1 MRFRNYINR
10 KSGLGRIYSDEDLLK
25 MMLGDLLDNEETIM
39 AQNERIGI
47 PTLAELE
54 ESPNTEWIAPYT
66 NWEGNPAGGYW
77 QSVFNPYAE
86 QYDESFV
93 PENKMVK
100 PMDIAPQNKIGM
112 INGIAGDSEP
122 LHEEDEN
129 MQPPLL
135 QGSVEYKQTLGDK
148 IKNDIGNKITEIQD
162 KVKNTTDKYEGL
174 DPVTAAQKAGSKF
187 PLGPIELQYYGL
199 QSHLNDGEKIPQQ
212 VLDENN
218 IFKYGDIEDRKQAQ
232 KYTKDLAKM
241 YGYDPNDKNIE
252 ELLKDKV
259 IVEPKE
265 NSRIS
270 KYIKNSDAMQQW
282 VADNY
287 ERLKNGDIREGES
300 VEFSL
305 GDLKKNILDKEKRG
319 LYLTLHK
326 AGIDNIQFNEDGSM
340 SYELK
345 DPDNYELWGKTKNWL
360 KNQYVDIN
368 NRAYKQQEAGQLENF
383 LFNIPQNLTKEEIEK
398 ILKRKKKRN
407 Y

>member
-1 MRFRNYINR
+1 
-10 KSGLGRIYSDEDLLK
+10 L
-25 MMLGDLLDNEETIM
+25 
-39 AQNERIGI
+39 
-47 PTLAELE
+47 
-54 ESPNTEWIAPYT
+54 
-66 NWEGNPAGGYW
+66 
-77 QSVFNPYAE
+77 
-86 QYDESFV
+86 YD
-93 PENKMVK
+93 
-100 PMDIAPQNKIGM
+100 
-112 INGIAGDSEP
+112 
-122 LHEEDEN
+122 
-129 MQPPLL
+129 
-135 QGSVEYKQTLGDK
+135 
-148 IKNDIGNKITEIQD
+148 
-162 KVKNTTDKYEGL
+162 
-174 DPVTAAQKAGSKF
+174 
-187 PLGPIELQYYGL
+187 
-199 QSHLNDGEKIPQQ
+199 
-212 VLDENN
+212 
-218 IFKYGDIEDRKQAQ
+218 DIEDRKQAQ